1 MDSEPRE
8 LMRQLTAGQLSRRQ
22 FLVRATALGCSAS
35 AIAGYLAACGA
46 TPTAAATAAATRAAT
61 AGAPAASPG
70 AAGTPRPATSPAAVG
85 SPRPAGSPATT
96 GGGVQ
101 VAAPPASPGKR
112 GGGGALKVLWW
123 QAPTILNTHL
133 AQGQKDTDA
142 SRPVYEPLAV
152 IDGEGKF
159 IPILAAEIPTRENGG
174 LAADYKRVTWKL
186 KSGVKWSDGQPFT
199 AKDVVF
205 TWEYVTDKAT
215 ASGSAGLYSV
225 IDKCEALD
233 ETTVKVTFTE
243 PQAGWFNVFVGQNGL
258 IMPEHIF
265 RAGKGAPAKNFPAN
279 LAPIGTGPYKV
290 DEFRPGD
297 VVTYS
302 INPTY
307 RDPNGPFFDTIT
319 FKGGGDAP
327 SAARAVLQTGDYD
340 YAWNLQVAG
349 TILDQL
355 EQSGGKGA
363 VATIPGASTERLLLN
378 FTDPNKEVDGERSS
392 LKAPHPF
399 LTDKAVRQALALACD
414 KKTIVDAIYKKT
426 GEVANNLLY
435 NPPQYNSPNTTS
447 EYDLNKAN
455 QLLDQ
460 AGYARSGQYRAKGGV
475 QMKVVYQTTVNAVRQ
490 KEQQLIKDAWE
501 KVGIQTELKS
511 VDSAV
516 FFSSDEANPDTASH
530 FYADFEMFTN
540 SAGSP
545 DLQSYL
551 AGFTTK
557 QIPSKANKWGLNNNS
572 RYSNPAYDKLNDDSA
587 RELDPAKRTQLFR
600 QQFKLLY
607 DDAVGLPLV
616 GRKLQYGATTGIEG
630 INGGPWTGL
639 TWNIANWTKR

>member
-1 MDSEPRE
+1 
-8 LMRQLTAGQLSRRQ
+8 
-22 FLVRATALGCSAS
+22 
-35 AIAGYLAACGA
+35 
-46 TPTAAATAAATRAAT
+46 
-61 AGAPAASPG
+61 
-70 AAGTPRPATSPAAVG
+70 
-85 SPRPAGSPATT
+85 
-96 GGGVQ
+96 
-101 VAAPPASPGKR
+101 
-112 GGGGALKVLWW
+112 
-123 QAPTILNTHL
+123 
-133 AQGQKDTDA
+133 
-142 SRPVYEPLAV
+142 
-152 IDGEGKF
+152 
-159 IPILAAEIPTRENGG
+159 
-174 LAADYKRVTWKL
+174 VTWKL

-215 ASGSAGLYSV
+215 ASGSAGQYSV
-225 IDKCEALD
+225 IDRCEALD
-233 ETTVKVTFTE
+233 DTTVKVTFTE

-258 IMPEHIF
+258 ILPEHVF

-447 EYDLNKAN
+447 AYDLNQAN

-460 AGYARSGQYRAKGGV
+460 AGYAKQGQYRAKGGV
-475 QMKVVYQTTVNAVRQ
+475 PLAVLYQTTVNQVRQ
-490 KEQQLIKDAWE
+490 QTQEVVKAGWE
-501 KVGIQTELKS
+501 KLGVKTELKS
-511 VDSAV
+511 IDAGVY
-516 FFSSDEANPDTASH
+516 FSSDAGNPDTAAH
-530 FYADFEMFTN
+530 FYADVEMYTN
-540 SAGSP
+540 GNVSP
-545 DLQSYL
+545 DPFSYMKGL
-551 AGFTTK
+551 TTDEIA
-557 QIPSKANKWGLNNNS
+557 QKANQWSGNNNM
-572 RYSNPAYDKLNDDSA
+572 RWSNKEYDAVIDQLR
-587 RELDPAKRTQLFR
+587 REFDPARRAALFI
-600 QQFKLLY
+600 KANDIEVNDY
-607 DDAVGLPLV
+607 AEIPLV
-616 GRKLQYGATTGIEG
+616 YRPSVIGVIKGLQV
-630 INGGPWTGL
+630 GPGTPWDSQL
-639 TWNIANWTKR
+639 WNVANWVKR